1 MKMVIIIC
9 FIMSFLTRTFEMYMP
24 PKSFVCMYVTI
35 LLIQVCTTLQRALL
49 RGDSARIRILT
60 TVVGP
65 RQGSLAMDNSS
76 GEPSPTASC
85 VGGSGKHGPHSSTGR
100 TTLQIIL
107 SALNLYPCRGAL
119 PNPMDDEE
127 SGLASAGV

>member
-1 MKMVIIIC
+1 
-9 FIMSFLTRTFEMYMP
+9 
-24 PKSFVCMYVTI
+24 MYVTI
-35 LLIQVCTTLQRALL
+35 PLIQVCTTLQRALL

>member
-1 MKMVIIIC
+1 MAVQ
-9 FIMSFLTRTFEMYMP
+9 Y
-24 PKSFVCMYVTI
+24 VCMYVTI

-100 TTLQIIL
+100 TTLQVIL
-107 SALNLYPCRGAL
+107 SALILYPCRGAL
-119 PNPMDDEE
+119 PNPMDDKE

>member
-1 MKMVIIIC
+1 MLVA
-9 FIMSFLTRTFEMYMP
+9 
-24 PKSFVCMYVTI
+24 VCMYVTI

>member
-1 MKMVIIIC
+1 MMDFTDNK
-9 FIMSFLTRTFEMYMP
+9 SD
-24 PKSFVCMYVTI
+24 PKRQINCSHHFCMYVTI